1 MYAKSRKR
9 VALET
14 VLFII
19 AGTILQSVFVSLLLK
34 PNEIGS
40 GGIVGI
46 TLIMNELFGTPI
58 GLTQL
63 VLNIPLFILGLKYL
77 GRRFILM
84 TGIVVVLSSILI
96 DSLPVLIPPIP
107 LDDPLVAS
115 VFSGIVSGLGL
126 ALLLFAGAST
136 GGLDILGK
144 VIYMNNRN
152 LSLPKIFLTQ
162 DIIVYVLVFIVFD
175 IKAVMYAL
183 VLSFVRSRTLLT
195 IYKFFAAQK
204 QCFIICKKAD
214 EINLVIKQNLK
225 RGVTIM
231 DATGGYSNDSKKMLY
246 VVVQNNEIPR
256 LRQIVSEIDS
266 EAFITV
272 SEIDSVVG
280 NFKEHSYT
288 L

>member
-19 AGTILQSVFVSLLLK
+19 IGTILQSIYVSLLLK

-46 TLIMNELFGTPI
+46 TLIINELFRTPI

-77 GRRFILM
+77 GKRFIFM
-84 TGIVVVLSSILI
+84 TGIVVVLSSVLI
-96 DSLPVLIPPIP
+96 DTLPIIIPPTP

-115 VFSGIVSGLGL
+115 VFGGLVSGLGL

-144 VIYMNNRN
+144 TIFISNPN

-162 DIIVYVLVFIVFD
+162 DLIVYVLVFIVFD

-195 IYKFFAAQK
+195 IHKFFSAQK
-204 QCFIICKKAD
+204 QCFIVCEKAE

-256 LRQIVSEIDS
+256 LRHIVSEIDS
-266 EAFITV
+266 EAFVTV

>member
-19 AGTILQSVFVSLLLK
+19 IGTILQSIYVSLLLK

-46 TLIMNELFGTPI
+46 TLIINELFRTPI

-77 GRRFILM
+77 GKRFIFM
-84 TGIVVVLSSILI
+84 TGIVVVLSSVLI
-96 DSLPVLIPPIP
+96 DTLPIIIPPTP

-115 VFSGIVSGLGL
+115 VFGGLVSGLGL

-144 VIYMNNRN
+144 TIFINNRN

-162 DIIVYVLVFIVFD
+162 DLIVYVLVFIVFD

-195 IYKFFAAQK
+195 IHKFFSAQK
-204 QCFIICKKAD
+204 QCFIVCEKAE

-256 LRQIVSEIDS
+256 LRHIVSEIDS
-266 EAFITV
+266 EAFVTV

>member
-19 AGTILQSVFVSLLLK
+19 IGTILQSIYVSLLLK

-46 TLIMNELFGTPI
+46 TLIINELFRTPI

-77 GRRFILM
+77 GKRFIFM
-84 TGIVVVLSSILI
+84 TGIVVVLSSVLI
-96 DSLPVLIPPIP
+96 DTLPIIIPPTP

-115 VFSGIVSGLGL
+115 VFGGLVSGLGL

-144 VIYMNNRN
+144 TIFINNRN

-162 DIIVYVLVFIVFD
+162 DLIVYVLVFIVFD

-195 IYKFFAAQK
+195 IHKFFSAQK
-204 QCFIICKKAD
+204 QCFIICEKAE

-256 LRQIVSEIDS
+256 LRHIVSEIDS
-266 EAFITV
+266 EAFVTV

>member
-9 VALET
+9 VAIET

-46 TLIMNELFGTPI
+46 TLIMNALFGTPI

-63 VLNIPLFILGLKYL
+63 VLNIPLFLLGLKYL

-96 DSLPVLIPPIP
+96 DSLPVLIPPTP

-152 LSLPKIFLTQ
+152 LALPKIFLTQ

>member
-19 AGTILQSVFVSLLLK
+19 AGTILQSIFVSLLLK

-46 TLIMNELFGTPI
+46 TLIFNELLGTPI
-58 GLTQL
+58 GMTQL
-63 VLNIPLFILGLKYL
+63 VLNIPLFLLGLKYL

-96 DSLPVLIPPIP
+96 DSLPILIPPTP

-162 DIIVYVLVFIVFD
+162 DLIVYILVFIVFD

-195 IYKFFAAQK
+195 IHKFFSAQK
-204 QCFIICKKAD
+204 QCFIICQKAE

-266 EAFITV
+266 EAFVTV
-272 SEIDSVVG
+272 SEIDSIVG

>member
-19 AGTILQSVFVSLLLK
+19 IGTILQSIYVSLLLK

-46 TLIMNELFGTPI
+46 TLIINELFRTPI

-77 GRRFILM
+77 GKRFIFM
-84 TGIVVVLSSILI
+84 TGIVVVLSSVLI
-96 DSLPVLIPPIP
+96 DTLPIIIPPTP

-115 VFSGIVSGLGL
+115 VFGGLVSGLGL

-144 VIYMNNRN
+144 TIFISNPN

-162 DIIVYVLVFIVFD
+162 DLIVYVLVFIVFD

-195 IYKFFAAQK
+195 IHKFFSAQK
-204 QCFIICKKAD
+204 QCFIICEKAE

-256 LRQIVSEIDS
+256 LRHIVSEIDS
-266 EAFITV
+266 EAFVTV

>member
-9 VALET
+9 VAIET

-96 DSLPVLIPPIP
+96 DSLPVLIPPTP

-204 QCFIICKKAD
+204 QCFIICQKAD

>member
-19 AGTILQSVFVSLLLK
+19 TGTILQSIYVSLLLK

-46 TLIMNELFGTPI
+46 TLIINELFRTPI
-58 GLTQL
+58 GMTQL
-63 VLNIPLFILGLKYL
+63 VLNIPLFVLGLKYL
-77 GRRFILM
+77 GKRFIFM
-84 TGIVVVLSSILI
+84 TGIVVVLSSVLI
-96 DSLPVLIPPIP
+96 DMLPIIIPPTP

-115 VFSGIVSGLGL
+115 VFGGLVSGLGL

-144 VIYMNNRN
+144 TIFINNRN

-162 DIIVYVLVFIVFD
+162 DLIVYVLVFIVFD

-195 IYKFFAAQK
+195 IHKFFSAQK
-204 QCFIICKKAD
+204 QCFIICEKAE

-256 LRQIVSEIDS
+256 LRHIVSEIDS
-266 EAFITV
+266 EAFVTV

>member
-9 VALET
+9 IAVET

-19 AGTILQSVFVSLLLK
+19 AGTILQSIFVSLLLK

-46 TLIMNELFGTPI
+46 TLIINELFGTPI
-58 GLTQL
+58 GLSQL
-63 VLNIPLFILGLKYL
+63 VLNIPLFIVGIKFLGK
-77 GRRFILM
+77 RFILM

-96 DSLPVLIPPIP
+96 DALPVLVPPTP

-144 VIYMNNRN
+144 VIYSTNRN

-162 DIIVYVLVFIVFD
+162 DIIV
-175 IKAVMYAL
+175 
-183 VLSFVRSRTLLT
+183 
-195 IYKFFAAQK
+195 
-204 QCFIICKKAD
+204 
-214 EINLVIKQNLK
+214 
-225 RGVTIM
+225 
-231 DATGGYSNDSKKMLY
+231 
-246 VVVQNNEIPR
+246 
-256 LRQIVSEIDS
+256 
-266 EAFITV
+266 
-272 SEIDSVVG
+272 
-280 NFKEHSYT
+280 
-288 L
+288 